1 MGLIKKYSKFLL
13 QLFLFVCIC
22 NSGTIY
28 KCIKLK
34 NDTKNSFLNVHN
46 IIKSLLLEKLLCCDV
61 DIALHLFV
69 ADTSL
74 NTGEI
79 DTLNY

>member
-1 MGLIKKYSKFLL
+1 MVFYKIKKKEKL
-13 QLFLFVCIC
+13 QYNLSTNIFTMIFDKGFSF
-22 NSGTIY
+22 N
-28 KCIKLK
+28 K
-34 NDTKNSFLNVHN
+34 TKTSFLKVHN